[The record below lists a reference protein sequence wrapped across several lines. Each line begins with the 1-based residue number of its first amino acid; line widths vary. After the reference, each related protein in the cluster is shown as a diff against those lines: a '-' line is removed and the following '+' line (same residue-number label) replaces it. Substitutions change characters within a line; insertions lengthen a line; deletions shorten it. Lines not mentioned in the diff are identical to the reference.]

1 MSNPTHTYDQY
12 PLALRRLLV
21 AVAVALRWCP
31 TLDPREVCEI
41 VIGACKMTKER
52 MR

>member
-21 AVAVALRWCP
+21 LVALRWCP
-31 TLDPREVCEI
+31 ALDPREVCEI
-41 VIGACKMTKER
+41 VIGAVRMTKER